1 MCICILTAIYSGDYK
16 WFESESEEEVE
27 SDSAT
32 GSPSRGRSPTPSATT
47 GEPAGI
53 EETGDKGRLTDQFE
67 FIKWILCLVGLGN
80 KTNEVSERFWG

>member
-1 MCICILTAIYSGDYK
+1 MYLYILTAIYSGDYK

-27 SDSAT
+27 SDSPT
-32 GSPSRGRSPTPSATT
+32 GSPSRGRSPTPSAPT

-67 FIKWILCLVGLGN
+67 LI
-80 KTNEVSERFWG
+80 